1 MYTDRSQTVS
11 STFST
16 KHLED
21 LPIRVQRFRL
31 RMMRLDFEIVHVP
44 GKELVIADTL
54 SRAPIKRPP
63 SELDMQ
69 LQQDTDMFVNSIVH
83 GLPVTD
89 KRLEQINN
97 CQSNDHVCQQILEYT
112 EKGWPPE
119 REVPAFVKP
128 YYSISSEISICDNIL
143 LRGSRIIVPIS
154 LRQPILDQLHSGH
167 QGIQ

>member
-1 MYTDRSQTVS
+1 
-11 STFST
+11 
-16 KHLED
+16 
-21 LPIRVQRFRL
+21 
-31 RMMRLDFEIVHVP
+31 
-44 GKELVIADTL
+44 
-54 SRAPIKRPP
+54 
-63 SELDMQ
+63 MQ

-89 KRLEQINN
+89 KRLEQIKN

-112 EKGWPPE
+112 ENGWPPE

-128 YYSISSEISICDNIL
+128 YYSISSAISICDNIL
-143 LRGSRIIVPIS
+143 LRGNRIIVPIS